1 MIVIHYG
8 EIGVKGRNRVMF
20 ENALVRNIRKALG
33 DVVVRKEHGRIIVE
47 GDVEEK
53 EEKEAITERLQKI
66 PGIENFSFAVETGL
80 DIEEIKRAAIMVA
93 KQEKFKTFKVAT
105 KRANKNFPLSSMKV
119 NEEVGRE
126 IKEGMEKDVNLS
138 NPDLTIFIEIG
149 GKNAYVYTKK
159 IPGIGGLPVGSQG
172 NVVALLSGGI
182 DSPVASYFM
191 MKRGCRVIFL
201 HFYNENLVSS
211 PAKVEEIVKKLTEYQ
226 LEAKAY
232 FVPFG
237 ELQYAVISSVPSRY
251 RMIVYRRVMARVA
264 NEIATKEKAHAII
277 TGDSMG
283 QVASQTIE
291 NLRCIYDA
299 SFLPVLPPLIGMDK
313 REIVEMAKKIGT
325 YDISIRTYDDCCSF
339 MVAKHPATRANVDKI
354 REMEDNV
361 DYDIARMLE
370 GAVVRKFS
378 IR

>member
-1 MIVIHYG
+1 MKELSK
-8 EIGVKGRNRVMF
+8 EI
-20 ENALVRNIRKALG
+20 IRQA
-33 DVVVRKEHGRIIVE
+33 
-47 GDVEEK
+47 
-53 EEKEAITERLQKI
+53 EKEAEKI
-66 PGIENFSFAVETGL
+66 IKNAKKEAEALIEKAKAE
-80 DIEEIKRAAIMVA
+80 A
-93 KQEKFKTFKVAT
+93 KQEIKKERKKARKEKERLFNREKIKANIEGKKIILNTKKEVLERVFQEFLKKVLDMKEKEKTELYRSLV
-105 KRANKNFPLSSMKV
+105 KNAEK
-119 NEEVGRE
+119 E
-126 IKEGMEKDVNLS
+126 IKSGTIYVRKQDV
-138 NPDLTIFIEIG
+138 
-149 GKNAYVYTKK
+149 K
-159 IPGIGGLPVGSQG
+159 
-172 NVVALLSGGI
+172 
-182 DSPVASYFM
+182 
-191 MKRGCRVIFL
+191 
-201 HFYNENLVSS
+201 
-211 PAKVEEIVKKLTEYQ
+211 IVKKLTEYQ

-325 YDISIRTYDDCCSF
+325 YEISIKPYDDCCSF
-339 MVAKHPATRANVDKI
+339 MVAKHPATRASIEKI
-354 REMEDNV
+354 KEMEKRLEF
-361 DYDIARMLE
+361 DIARMLE
-370 GAVVRKFS
+370 RAVVKKFS